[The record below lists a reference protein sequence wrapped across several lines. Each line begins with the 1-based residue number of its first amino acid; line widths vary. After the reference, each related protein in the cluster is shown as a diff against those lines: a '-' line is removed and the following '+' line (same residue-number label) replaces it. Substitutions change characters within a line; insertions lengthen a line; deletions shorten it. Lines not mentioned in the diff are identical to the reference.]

1 MAAHLHRYTSELK
14 SIDDTIALIT
24 KHHGSIMRGG
34 AKNPGEAFERVKSGL
49 IQITSQVKAV
59 KDFEVEL
66 EKKIQT
72 SLALVS
78 SPVTRCQQPLC

>member
-1 MAAHLHRYTSELK
+1 LIIKGVATIPSE
-14 SIDDTIALIT
+14 TF
-24 KHHGSIMRGG
+24 G
-34 AKNPGEAFERVKSGL
+34 RVENGL

-72 SLALVS
+72 SLALVG
-78 SPVTRCQQPLC
+78 SPATTY